1 MYLCNFCLVPDPPAF
16 VKVIENTSTA
26 ITLQWSSPQSSLG
39 NIQRYII
46 EYNGTFND
54 SITTK
59 IVTGQQFS
67 AVVTGLHPFSEY
79 YFKVYAETTKGR
91 STTGAMV
98 SAKTLEDG
106 MSEFL
111 YGNEVALCS
120 PLITN
125 WCA

>member
-1 MYLCNFCLVPDPPAF
+1 MYLCNFCVVPDPPAF
-16 VKVIENTSTA
+16 VKVIGNTSTT

-46 EYNGTFND
+46 EYNGTFDD
-54 SITTK
+54 SITII
-59 IVTGQQFS
+59 IVRGQQFS
-67 AVVTGLHPFSEY
+67 EVATGLHPFSEY
-79 YFKVYAETTKGR
+79 DFKVYAETTKGR
-91 STTGAMV
+91 STARNI

-111 YGNEVALCS
+111 HGNEVALCC